1 LFYVKASYIYVEA
14 AMLKLAIP
22 LFLIIILVAC
32 TPGMPADDSPLQ
44 KPVIDVYKVNT
55 LEINS
60 GESAEITWS
69 VTGATSVD
77 MDPNVGIMPS
87 SGSIEVTPVETTVY
101 TIHAV
106 NDSGTVE
113 DSLTIKVNEA
123 NPYISVDAEDPRLPT
138 VPVLLAPVDG
148 AVFSNYPRTVKLK
161 WQASKGE
168 IPITYILK
176 IQYDTRETP
185 GSFEGSYSPVTLT
198 NIEYSLDFVGKG
210 RGRWCVMSKNDF
222 GASEYSGWRY
232 FQFTK

>member
-1 LFYVKASYIYVEA
+1 
-14 AMLKLAIP
+14 MLKLAIP
-22 LFLIIILVAC
+22 LFLIILLVAC
-32 TPGMPADDSPLQ
+32 TPGMPADDLPSQ

-55 LEINS
+55 LEINT
-60 GESAEITWS
+60 GESAVITWS
-69 VTGATSVD
+69 VIGAASVN
-77 MDPNVGIMPS
+77 MNPNVGVMPS

-106 NDSGTVE
+106 NESGTVE
-113 DSLTIKVNEA
+113 DSLTITVNAA
-123 NPYISVDAEDPRLPT
+123 NPYLSVDTEDSRLPT
-138 VPVLLAPVDG
+138 VPVLLSPVDG
-148 AVFSNYPRTVKLK
+148 AVFSNYPRTVNLK
-161 WQASKGE
+161 WQASEGE

-210 RGRWCVMSKNDF
+210 RGRWCVMAKNDF
-222 GASEYSGWRY
+222 GASEYSDWWY